1 MMKKFFWW
9 VVAIALC
16 GGVVL
21 PAGVHAS
28 GFAILEQGVRGLGN
42 AYSGS
47 AALAEDPSTIFYNP
61 AGLTRLSGH
70 QVEAGIH
77 LIIPKAKFRDQG
89 SLHAT
94 GQPLNIYND
103 LGGDGGE
110 TAFVP
115 NFYYAHSI
123 SERFKAGIG
132 IHAPYGLKTEYNR
145 NWVGRYH
152 AVESDLKTININ
164 PSAAFRFTDQWSVGA
179 GVSIQYADATL
190 SNKADLG
197 FIGAS
202 VGVPGATP
210 QGNDAFAE
218 VSGDDWGYGYNLG
231 LMFEP
236 TRSTRLGLAYR
247 SKISHTLKGNIHY
260 EYEDA
265 LAQAIAGSPLVNA
278 VNGKAQAKADLPETL
293 SLGAYHAL
301 TPKWAVL
308 AGVTW
313 TRWSRLEE
321 LRITYDTGQADTV
334 VTLDWDD
341 TWRFDLGVIYSFT
354 KQFTGR
360 FGVAYDQSPVPNPQ
374 NRTPRIPD
382 EDRYWVAVGAGYKFG
397 ERAELNIGYVH
408 IFVDDPKVNKQP
420 LDPTDED
427 FLRGALVG
435 KWDASVDII
444 SLNFTYAF

>member
-1 MMKKFFWW
+1 MMKKLFSL

-16 GGVVL
+16 GGVVW
-21 PAGVHAS
+21 PAGVQAS
-28 GFAILEQGVRGLGN
+28 GFAILEQGVRGLGS

-47 AALAEDPSTIFYNP
+47 AALAEDPSTIFFNP

-70 QVEAGIH
+70 QIEAGVH
-77 LIIPKAKFRDQG
+77 FIIPQAKFIDEG
-89 SLHAT
+89 STHAT

-103 LGGDGGE
+103 LGGDGGNP
-110 TAFVP
+110 AFVP
-115 NFYYAHSI
+115 NFYYTHSI

-132 IHAPYGLKTEYNR
+132 VHAPYGLKTEYNR

-152 AVESDLKTININ
+152 AVESDLRTININ

-179 GVSIQYADATL
+179 GMSIQYADATL
-190 SNKADLG
+190 SNKADFG

-202 VGVPGATP
+202 IGVPGASP

-218 VSGDDWGYGYNLG
+218 VTGDDWGYGYNLG

-247 SKISHTLKGNIHY
+247 SKISHTLKGNIRY

-265 LAQAIAGSPLVNA
+265 LAQAIANSPLVNA
-278 VNGKAQAKADLPETL
+278 VNGNAQAKADLPETL

-313 TRWSRLEE
+313 TRWSRLDE

-334 VTLDWDD
+334 VTLGWDD

-354 KQFTGR
+354 EQVTGR
-360 FGVAYDQSPVPNPQ
+360 FGIAYDQSPIPDPQ

-382 EDRYWVAVGAGYKFG
+382 EDRYWVAVGAGYKF
-397 ERAELNIGYVH
+397 AEHADTLHRVCSAKGYPMCVACCRGRH
-408 IFVDDPKVNKQP
+408 MFSLLV
-420 LDPTDED
+420 LHDEKRSSGCP
-427 FLRGALVG
+427 F
-435 KWDASVDII
+435 
-444 SLNFTYAF
+444 